1 MRINPATLLTTYLA
15 SIAAITQAPT
25 RTAAP
30 SVDDLARSLY
40 PPESNPK
47 PRTPWASDEEKI
59 RRAKEKRERKRN
71 ARMLGVLKLALN
83 QTEFCWLCLGRRE
96 IPCLES
102 SAHPSGYEPCPE
114 CKATGY
120 GESLETMWKRKGIT
134 PNKGKAAK

>member
-1 MRINPATLLTTYLA
+1 MKLSTKLGLLG
-15 SIAAITQAPT
+15 IMAAIGAPPPD
-25 RTAAP
+25 RSCMP
-30 SVDDLARSLY
+30 SVDGLMRSMY

-59 RRAKEKRERKRN
+59 RKAKEKRERKRN
-71 ARMLGVLKLALN
+71 ARMFGMLKLSAPCLP
-83 QTEFCWLCLGRRE
+83 ELCWRCCGRRE

-134 PNKGKAAK
+134 PNNGKASK